1 MVTVASRSQMRV
13 VLSAIQKYS
22 KSHQVKSRFRDSTAL
37 PNSVFTDE
45 TPIDTNSL
53 RLLLQLYL
61 GDAAPTPIH
70 GLSPESPGKF
80 AQCAVGT
87 PPRPTVVCDVRHRTA
102 MRLGHESE
110 ADEATR
116 ATRAGRAVVMGSAA
130 AGPWYAVSSARRVS
144 RELASPRSRV
154 I

>member
-22 KSHQVKSRFRDSTAL
+22 KLICPQVKSLSAL
-37 PNSVFTDE
+37 PNTVFTDE

-53 RLLLQLYL
+53 RLLIQLYL